1 VLIMEFVKS
10 LCIVLFSA
18 ILVDNFV
25 LAKFMGICPFLGV
38 SKNLNSAFGMSCAV
52 TFVMV
57 MATAVTHPLY
67 TYLLLPN
74 GLGYLD
80 TITFILVIAAFVQLV
95 EIVLKRYIPSLHKTL
110 GVYLPLIT
118 TNCAILGVT
127 LLNIKEGY
135 GYAVSLVNALGGG
148 LGFMLAMVLFAGVR
162 SRLEDSR
169 ILRSFEGLPITLVS
183 ASIVALSFLGFGGVI
198 DGIFK

>member
-1 VLIMEFVKS
+1 MELAKS

-25 LAKFMGICPFLGV
+25 LSKFMGCCPFLGV

-57 MATAVTHPLY
+57 MATVVTHPVY
-67 TYLLLPN
+67 TYLLDPN

-95 EIVLKRYIPSLHKTL
+95 EILLKKYIPALYKTL

-127 LLNIKEGY
+127 LLNIQNQY
-135 GYAVSLVNALGGG
+135 DYLHALINALGAG
-148 LGFMLAMVLFAGVR
+148 LGFMLAMVLFSGVR
-162 SRLEDSR
+162 QR
-169 ILRSFEGLPITLVS
+169 IAGNDVPKAFDGLPITLIS
-183 ASIVALSFLGFGGVI
+183 ASIVAMSFLGFGGVI
-198 DGIFK
+198 DGIFG